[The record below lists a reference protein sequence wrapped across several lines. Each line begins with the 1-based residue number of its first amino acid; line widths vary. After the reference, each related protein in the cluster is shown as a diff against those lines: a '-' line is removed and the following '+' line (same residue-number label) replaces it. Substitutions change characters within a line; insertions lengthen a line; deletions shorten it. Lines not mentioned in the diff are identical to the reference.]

1 MTIKNIVISG
11 GGPSGIISY
20 GAIKKL
26 HQLGVWKREDLNAV
40 YATSIGGVIGFLI
53 IMDFEWSIID
63 DYIIERPWAKAFE
76 ILKTDIL
83 EVIYNKGIDGEKM
96 VSIFTKP
103 LLTAKDLPLDIT
115 LQQLYNKTNVELCLV
130 SVELNSINGI
140 TTEIISYKN
149 YPDMTLNCALACSS
163 AVPMLFK
170 PIFYNNK
177 CFVDGGITH
186 NFPLSLCIDG
196 TKCKETEVLAF
207 ANNYTDTIAQIGES
221 SSIVEFGRFIM
232 NKLHCEIETTKNQ
245 PIIDNI
251 IYLESQDIFDITTWY
266 GILENKERRK
276 SLLERG
282 EMVAT
287 SFFTSDSR
295 REIVGDCPA
304 EV

>member
-40 YATSIGGVIGFLI
+40 YATSIGGFIGFLI

-63 DYIIERPWAKAFE
+63 DYIIDRPWAKAFE
-76 ILKTDIL
+76 ILKTDVL

-96 VSIFTKP
+96 LSICTKP

-130 SVELNSINGI
+130 SVELNSANGI
-140 TTEIISYKN
+140 SSEVISYKN

-177 CFVDGGITH
+177 CF
-186 NFPLSLCIDG
+186 
-196 TKCKETEVLAF
+196 
-207 ANNYTDTIAQIGES
+207 
-221 SSIVEFGRFIM
+221 FI
-232 NKLHCEIETTKNQ
+232 EI
-245 PIIDNI
+245 
-251 IYLESQDIFDITTWY
+251 
-266 GILENKERRK
+266 
-276 SLLERG
+276 
-282 EMVAT
+282 
-287 SFFTSDSR
+287 FF
-295 REIVGDCPA
+295 
-304 EV
+304 